1 MTLPPKKPQKLPPA
15 FGFVYN
21 AERLNSRAAM
31 VGGSGM
37 PVGVAAGIVAAWQSP
52 AAVAWLPLVPGA
64 AARRPRPPHD
74 PSPPAASLPFAS
86 QIGFCALLAVELVA
100 GQGLLDMLGFTTG
113 KGLGFEF

>member
-1 MTLPPKKPQKLPPA
+1 MASALCLSSCTPAAPAFSGATALRRAAARAPLAVRANASVKPPQGVTLPPKKPQKLPPA

-31 VGGSGM
+31 
-37 PVGVAAGIVAAWQSP
+37 
-52 AAVAWLPLVPGA
+52 
-64 AARRPRPPHD
+64 
-74 PSPPAASLPFAS
+74 
-86 QIGFCALLAVELVA
+86 IGFFALLAVELVA